1 MKRKTTTVVSGT
13 GERMKTAVNRRKH
26 TPARDSKEEDS
37 IIGLESLFGKAVING
52 KDNAVEGLGSLFG
65 DDPKPRKKK
74 FKDLESVAGPGALF
88 GDEPWERKR
97 KPTKKELEDE
107 ERVAGPGALFG

>member
-1 MKRKTTTVVSGT
+1 MKRKTTTVISGT

-37 IIGLESLFGKAVING
+37 IIGLESLFGKDMN
-52 KDNAVEGLGSLFG
+52 DENNAVEGLGSLFG

-88 GDEPWERKR
+88 GDEPVKRKR
-97 KPTKKELEDE
+97 KKTKKELEDE
-107 ERVAGPGALFG
+107 EAVAGPGALFD